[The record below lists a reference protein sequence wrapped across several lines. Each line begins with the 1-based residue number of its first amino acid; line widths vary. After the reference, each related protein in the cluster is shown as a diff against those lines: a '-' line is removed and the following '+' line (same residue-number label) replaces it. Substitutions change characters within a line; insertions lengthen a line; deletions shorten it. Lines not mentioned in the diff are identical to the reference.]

1 MKIHKYYAG
10 CHEKHQ
16 LNQGMVYHMKQA
28 SPYSQAALFP
38 DKPLHTYADKYKPDL
53 GDRGTGKRPFQ
64 VYGK

>member
-1 MKIHKYYAG
+1 
-10 CHEKHQ
+10 
-16 LNQGMVYHMKQA
+16 MVYHMKQA